1 MLWDV
6 LRRYT
11 EHPLRNF
18 RRQRARAINNGIR
31 LTSVR
36 AGWARHI
43 LALLIGMTV
52 LWSIPLMVL
61 QPWKAHVNGLCV
73 VAAIAALICTLAL
86 SGWMHAHGTTLVST
100 AAGFSFLTWKR
111 NHPDCS
117 RPPSINSTGASADPG
132 YARSVRS
139 WEERRVNSRTASKGS
154 HPRLAIPRG
163 RSCP

>member
-1 MLWDV
+1 MWDV

-36 AGWARHI
+36 AGWERHI

-61 QPWKAHVNGLCV
+61 
-73 VAAIAALICTLAL
+73 
-86 SGWMHAHGTTLVST
+86 
-100 AAGFSFLTWKR
+100 
-111 NHPDCS
+111 
-117 RPPSINSTGASADPG
+117 
-132 YARSVRS
+132 
-139 WEERRVNSRTASKGS
+139 
-154 HPRLAIPRG
+154 
-163 RSCP
+163 